1 MFCCSSLSNNRRR
14 DMVATWQKL
23 SLLGNALNVEQ
34 RMRNPL
40 GTISS
45 YQSSAVSQIATSF
58 LISGNRAAYVAS
70 MLHGVTDNLC
80 K

>member
-1 MFCCSSLSNNRRR
+1 
-14 DMVATWQKL
+14 MVATWQKL